1 MWPIFFIKREKMSIF
16 NPKKIAILNI
26 DKVTDVIFWNHQ
38 LTAHVIGETKDLRVG
53 DPIFVIRNNCLI
65 ALGRITNFQYSG
77 RYSGS
82 RGRSLGVSS
91 YIRMDIRPLQTPLP
105 ISRKQ
110 REIIQCAAKEHGLTL
125 RRLDQVLA
133 LSPDTTKSFSPL
145 LYKIGCQWLDRV
157 FDRSAVCTRDE
168 IVRIMERND
177 IDASYKIK
185 LCLALEGKGELAD
198 VVVERDFDRIE
209 CDDEDLFDWLLPTR
223 IVPWDACSDTERL
236 DPDNYLLLDPH
247 RAQLF
252 CSGLLSFSA
261 TGKQIDDP
269 SMSESFCTWIDPSF
283 TLPKPTKAQ
292 RRYLAYHRK
301 YVFKQWRL
309 GSKKPLYA
317 PR

>member
-1 MWPIFFIKREKMSIF
+1 MSIF
-16 NPKKIAILNI
+16 NPKNIAVLNI

-38 LTAHVIGETKDLRVG
+38 LTANVIGETQDLRVG
-53 DPIFVIRNNCLI
+53 NPIFVIRDNRLI
-65 ALGRITNFQYSG
+65 GLGRITNFQYSS
-77 RYSGS
+77 RYSGR
-82 RGRSLGVSS
+82 RGRSLGRSA
-91 YIRMDIRPLQTPLP
+91 YIRMDIRPVETPLP
-105 ISRKQ
+105 ITRRQ
-110 REIIQCAAKEHGLTL
+110 REIIQCAAKQHGLTL

-133 LSPDTTKSFSPL
+133 LSPDTTQPFSSL
-145 LYKIGCQWLDRV
+145 LREIGCQWLDRV
-157 FDRSAVCTRDE
+157 FDRSAMCTRDE
-168 IVRIMERND
+168 SVRIMERND
-177 IDASYKIK
+177 IDASCKIN

-209 CDDEDLFDWLLPTR
+209 CDDEYIFDSLLPTR
-223 IVPWDACSDTERL
+223 IVPWNACSDTERL

-261 TGKQIDDP
+261 TGEQIDDP

-283 TLPKPTKAQ
+283 TLPKPNKAQ

-309 GSKKPLYA
+309 GSMKPLYVRHS
-317 PR
+317 PDRSR